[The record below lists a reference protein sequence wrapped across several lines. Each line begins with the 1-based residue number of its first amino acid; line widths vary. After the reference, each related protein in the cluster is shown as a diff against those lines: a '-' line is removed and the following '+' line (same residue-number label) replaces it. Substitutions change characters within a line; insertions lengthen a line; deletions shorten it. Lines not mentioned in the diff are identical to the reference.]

1 MRGRPTGRKA
11 HIPGLIIT
19 IVLLLIA
26 MEFIG
31 LLVVTK
37 LVPVYLIFAVGIAI
51 LTCVLLICLLTGDFR
66 KKVRFVI
73 GIVLGSLFIVLLVVG
88 NLFVLH
94 TYNTLTRI
102 SGVNTKTSQIG
113 IYVLKNDAAQT
124 IEDAKDYTFGT
135 LSSLDKKNTQEAV
148 KQIQTLLG
156 QPVKQQSAD
165 GVTKLVDSLM
175 DGSCGVIILNHAYLP
190 ILSEMEGYTD
200 IENKI
205 RELDIL
211 DVNTVIEEQ
220 TKDTNVSQK
229 QDAKNIIRLYIS
241 GIDTRG
247 GEIINTRSDVN
258 IIATINTDTKQM
270 LLVSTPRDYFVPLSI
285 SNGVPD
291 KLTHAGI
298 YGIDVSMDTLGML
311 YDISLDKYFRVN
323 FAGFI
328 KIIDALGGI
337 DIDSDAAFTASTDQ
351 EYSFTKGMNHMNG
364 AAALAY
370 SRERYAFQ
378 EGDRARGR
386 HQMQVISAVIQQAM
400 SSEMLSHY
408 TEVLNGIEDCFD
420 TNFSYDRMAEL
431 VRQQL
436 EDGGSWNIVSYSV
449 DGTGD
454 TRQPY
459 SMSANAYVMIP
470 DQTTVDEAKALM
482 QQVVDGEVIDLNK

>member
-1 MRGRPTGRKA
+1 MKAFLILEDGHVFKGTSIGSTRDVISEIVFNTSMTGYLEVMTDPSYAGQAVCMTYPLIGNYGICYDDQESSKPWVDGFIVRELSRVPSNFRSVDTIQ
-11 HIPGLIIT
+11 HFLEEQDIPG
-19 IVLLLIA
+19 
-26 MEFIG
+26 
-31 LLVVTK
+31 
-37 LVPVYLIFAVGIAI
+37 
-51 LTCVLLICLLTGDFR
+51 
-66 KKVRFVI
+66 
-73 GIVLGSLFIVLLVVG
+73 
-88 NLFVLH
+88 
-94 TYNTLTRI
+94 
-102 SGVNTKTSQIG
+102 
-113 IYVLKNDAAQT
+113 
-124 IEDAKDYTFGT
+124 
-135 LSSLDKKNTQEAV
+135 
-148 KQIQTLLG
+148 
-156 QPVKQQSAD
+156 
-165 GVTKLVDSLM
+165 
-175 DGSCGVIILNHAYLP
+175 
-190 ILSEMEGYTD
+190 
-200 IENKI
+200 
-205 RELDIL
+205 
-211 DVNTVIEEQ
+211 
-220 TKDTNVSQK
+220 
-229 QDAKNIIRLYIS
+229 IS

-386 HQMQVISAVIQQAM
+386 HQMQVISAVIQKAM

-408 TEVLNGIEDCFD
+408 TEVLNGIEGCFD

>member
-1 MRGRPTGRKA
+1 MRGGQRRKA

-26 MEFIG
+26 IEFIG
-31 LLVVTK
+31 LLAVTK
-37 LVPVYLIFAVGIAI
+37 LLPVYLLFAAGIAM
-51 LTCVLLICLLTGDFR
+51 LTCVLIVCLLTGDFR
-66 KKVRFVI
+66 RKVRFSI
-73 GIVLGSLFIVLLVVG
+73 GVVLGILFIALLVVG
-88 NLFVLH
+88 NLFVLN
-94 TYNTLTRI
+94 TYNTLTKI

-113 IYVLKNDAAQT
+113 VYVLKDDPAQK
-124 IEDAKDYTFGT
+124 IEDAKEYTFGT
-135 LSSLDKKNTQEAV
+135 LDSLDTENTQEAV
-148 KQIQTLLG
+148 KQIETLAG
-156 QPVKQQSAD
+156 QPVKVQSED
-165 GVTKLVDSLM
+165 GVTKLVDSLLN
-175 DGSCGVIILNHAYLP
+175 GKCGAIILNHAYLP
-190 ILSEMEGYTD
+190 VLEEMEGYAD
-200 IENKI
+200 INNKI
-205 RELDIL
+205 RELDLL
-211 DVNTVIEEQ
+211 DVSTVIEEQ
-220 TKDTNVSQK
+220 TKDNAVSQK
-229 QDAKNIIRLYIS
+229 QDGKNIIRLYIS

-247 GEIINTRSDVN
+247 SEIINTRSDVN
-258 IIATINTDTKQM
+258 IIATINTDTRQV

-311 YDISLDKYFRVN
+311 YDISLDKYFRLN

-337 DIDSDAAFTASTDQ
+337 DIDSDAAFTASTAK
-351 EYSFTKGMNHMNG
+351 EYSFTKGMNHMDG

-370 SRERYAFQ
+370 ARERYAFQ
-378 EGDRARGR
+378 DGDRARGR
-386 HQMQVISAVIQQAM
+386 HQMQVISAVIQKVM
-400 SSEMLSHY
+400 STDLLSHY
-408 TEVLNGIEDCFD
+408 TEVLNGIEGCFD
-420 TNFSYDRMAEL
+420 TNFSYDRLAEL

-436 EDGGSWNIVSYSV
+436 DEGGSWNVVSYSM

-470 DQTTVDEAKALM
+470 DQTTVDKAKELM

>member
-26 MEFIG
+26 VEFIG
-31 LLVVTK
+31 LLAVTK

-247 GEIINTRSDVN
+247 GEIINTRSDVT

-351 EYSFTKGMNHMNG
+351 
-364 AAALAY
+364 
-370 SRERYAFQ
+370 
-378 EGDRARGR
+378 
-386 HQMQVISAVIQQAM
+386 
-400 SSEMLSHY
+400 
-408 TEVLNGIEDCFD
+408 
-420 TNFSYDRMAEL
+420 
-431 VRQQL
+431 
-436 EDGGSWNIVSYSV
+436 
-449 DGTGD
+449 
-454 TRQPY
+454 
-459 SMSANAYVMIP
+459 
-470 DQTTVDEAKALM
+470 
-482 QQVVDGEVIDLNK
+482 

>member
-1 MRGRPTGRKA
+1 MRRGQRRKA
-11 HIPGLIIT
+11 RIPGLIIT

-26 MEFIG
+26 IEFIG
-31 LLVVTK
+31 LLAVTK
-37 LVPVYLIFAVGIAI
+37 LLPLYLLFAAGIAI
-51 LTCVLLICLLTGDFR
+51 LTCVLIVCLLTGDFR
-66 KKVRFVI
+66 KKARFAI
-73 GIVLGSLFIVLLVVG
+73 GVVLGILFIVVLVVG
-88 NLFVLH
+88 NLFVLN

-113 IYVLKNDAAQT
+113 VYVLKDDTAQA
-124 IEDAKDYTFGT
+124 IEDAKEYTFGT
-135 LSSLDKKNTQEAV
+135 LSNLDTENTQEAV
-148 KQIQTLLG
+148 KQIEKLTG
-156 QPVKQQSAD
+156 QSVKVQSED
-165 GVTKLVDSLM
+165 GVTKLVDSLL
-175 DGSCGVIILNHAYLP
+175 DGKCGAMILNHAYLP
-190 ILSEMEGYTD
+190 ILEEMEGYTD
-200 IENKI
+200 IDDKI
-205 RELDIL
+205 RELDLL
-211 DVNTVIEEQ
+211 DVNTVIEDQ
-220 TKDTNVSQK
+220 TKDTTTSQN
-229 QDAKNIIRLYIS
+229 QDGKNIIRLYIS

-247 GEIINTRSDVN
+247 SEIINTRSDVN
-258 IIATINTDTKQM
+258 IIATINTDTRQM

-337 DIDSDAAFTASTDQ
+337 DIDSDAAFTASTAQ
-351 EYSFTKGMNHMNG
+351 EYSFTKGMNHMDG

-386 HQMQVISAVIQQAM
+386 HQMQVISAVIQKMM
-400 SSEMLSHY
+400 STDLLSHY
-408 TEVLNGIEDCFD
+408 TDVLNGIEGCFD

-436 EDGGSWNIVSYSV
+436 DEGGSWNIVSYSV

-470 DQTTVDEAKALM
+470 DQTTVDKAKELM
-482 QQVVDGEVIDLNK
+482 QQVVNGEVIDLNK